1 MDFQRKTIPFLHN
14 GMNWNL
20 PVEKLPDGQY
30 PWCKNVRVVEKGTI
44 SSSHG
49 HTPLFVVDNAAYVH
63 SISRLNIL
71 SEQDNQQRVFYAFDP
86 VRGKGQQLAVSPE
99 SVESPWAISPDGS
112 RIAIP
117 LPQGSQTQ
125 IRILSLTGGAPKYV
139 LVSGWSAFQSIV
151 WAADGKG
158 WYAATRSAATN
169 TLLFVDPDGHATALR
184 QIPGGYYTWA
194 IPSPDGHHVAFLEYT
209 NTNNVWMVENF

>member
-1 MDFQRKTIPFLHN
+1 MPERKLEF
-14 GMNWNL
+14 
-20 PVEKLPDGQY
+20 
-30 PWCKNVRVVEKGTI
+30 C
-44 SSSHG
+44 
-49 HTPLFVVDNAAYVH
+49 
-63 SISRLNIL
+63 L
-71 SEQDNQQRVFYAFDP
+71 SDRWSAEACF
-86 VRGKGQQLAVSPE
+86 GL
-99 SVESPWAISPDGS
+99 W
-112 RIAIP
+112 
-117 LPQGSQTQ
+117 
-125 IRILSLTGGAPKYV
+125 
-139 LVSGWSAFQSIV
+139 LVSVQSIV